1 MIWLIFWLASI
12 AYVIHRMIGSNDR
25 KSLDGV
31 IGITP
36 GFDAIIFIWAAPFFM
51 LVDLAA
57 RWITYIK
64 SKEF

>member
-1 MIWLIFWLASI
+1 MIWVIVWLVSI
-12 AYVIHRMIGSNDR
+12 TYIIYRMIGSNDK

-31 IGITP
+31 IGNTP
-36 GFDAIIFIWAAPFFM
+36 GFDSIIFIWGAPFFT
-51 LVDLAA
+51 LVDLLA

>member
-1 MIWLIFWLASI
+1 MIWLMIWLLSI
-12 AYVIHRMIGSNDR
+12 VYVIYKMIGSNDK

-31 IGITP
+31 IGNTP
-36 GFDAIIFIWAAPFFM
+36 GFDAIIFIWGAPFFM